1 MATYCYRCSGCGDTQ
16 VSSQHG
22 GIGQHNC
29 GSEYVRDYRAEG
41 IAVNGLVE
49 MKKQREAGTDGL
61 SGKKAQR
68 DLFLPTAAENR
79 TKSDPTGQKY
89 IHSWNEKHGPR
100 PANKSPLYPETD
112 KRLY

>member
-1 MATYCYRCSGCGDTQ
+1 M
-16 VSSQHG
+16 SSQYG
-22 GIGQHNC
+22 GIGLHSC
-29 GSEYVRDYRAEG
+29 GSEYARDYRAEG
-41 IAVNGLVE
+41 AAVTGLVE
-49 MKKQREAGTDGL
+49 LKKQREAGTDGL

-89 IHSWNEKHGPR
+89 IHAWNEKHGPR
-100 PANKSPLYPETD
+100 PDNKRPLRPETD

>member
-1 MATYCYRCSGCGDTQ
+1 M
-16 VSSQHG
+16 VSSQYGLTELHS
-22 GIGQHNC
+22 C
-29 GSEYVRDYRAEG
+29 GSEYARDYRAEG
-41 IAVNGLVE
+41 AAVTGLVE

-79 TKSDPTGQKY
+79 TKADPTGQKY
-89 IHSWNEKHGPR
+89 IREWNEKHIPR
-100 PANKSPLYPETD
+100 ERNKKPLYPETD